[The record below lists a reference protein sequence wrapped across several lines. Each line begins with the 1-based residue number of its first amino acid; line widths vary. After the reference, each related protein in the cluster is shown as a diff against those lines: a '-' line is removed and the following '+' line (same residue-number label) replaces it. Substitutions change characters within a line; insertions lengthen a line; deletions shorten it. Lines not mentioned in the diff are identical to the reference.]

1 MRISTAAFCV
11 LLAPAALA
19 ASPLVVPKP
28 LEPWVPWV
36 LHGEEASRCPFLQGE
51 GSDSVLQ
58 TNCLWPSRLNL
69 SVEDKSGTF
78 SQQWTVYDSRG
89 SWIPLPGDAKAWP
102 QAVRIDGVAAV
113 VTDVGEAPRVH
124 LSAGTHT
131 VSGSF
136 LWDSQPES
144 LQIPGDTGLL
154 SLKLRG
160 KAVDFPSWGEGKLW
174 LQRQLAET
182 PEENRLVVT
191 VERRLDDDI
200 PALVTTKLQLS
211 VSGKSREVT
220 VGPALLAG
228 YTALS
233 IESPLPVR
241 LEPDGRLRIQ
251 VRPGDWTLDFT
262 ARSSGPVTGV
272 TEPKIE
278 APWGDE
284 VVWVFSA
291 RNDLRQVSLEGAPA
305 IDPQQTRLPDEWK
318 GLPAYRLKPGESLK
332 LVESR
337 RGDPEPAPDRL
348 TLGRTLWLDFDGGG
362 YTVHDIVHGT
372 LHRGWRLDVAPQLK
386 LGRVAVGGQNQFITR
401 QGPAGANG
409 PLGVEIRQGQLS
421 LEADARLEGDVDHL
435 PAVGW
440 QHDFKQVGITL
451 NLPPGWRLFHATG
464 VDSVSP
470 TWVKSWTLLDLF
482 IVLITALAA
491 WRIFGI
497 GWGVVALV
505 TLGLSYHEAGSP
517 QWLWLVILGL
527 VALVRALPQGKF
539 RKASRLAQLGLSVIL
554 VVTVAAFV
562 VQQVRQAM
570 YPALENEASG
580 APDIGFGLMRAA
592 PMNVLAGDF
601 EPRALPPM
609 PPAVQMAPMPMGTPV
624 PMMAP
629 APTEADGDMAG
640 EGGAPGHFGKRS
652 KAPVMER
659 EMAAP
664 KGGGRAGWTSQSI
677 QSSYAQQSDP
687 NAAIQTGAGLTSWS
701 WRTANL
707 SFSGPVEATQEIQL
721 YLIPPDLERFLDL
734 LRVALC
740 ALLTLCL
747 LGFPGDFWPK
757 SLKPKHAAAL
767 LFLGSLL
774 ATQAARAQEYPDEAL
789 LGELKKRLLEKPT
802 CAPNCAS
809 LQRLDL
815 TASETA
821 LKAQLEVG
829 AAADTAI
836 ELPGDAKQWRPAQVE
851 IDGHPAP
858 ALWRDGEG
866 ALWVELSA
874 GAHKIGLEGPLPKR
888 DQIQIAL
895 PMKPHYTVVHA
906 TGWTVQG
913 LQEDGQ
919 VDENL
924 QLSRIAKKAATPEA
938 EGTQSLQPGDL
949 PGFARVQRTLQI
961 GLTWN
966 VHTEVSRL
974 SPSSSA
980 LVLAVP
986 LLRGEQVTSA
996 DVHVVEGKVA
1006 VNLNPGQ
1013 SSTTWD
1019 SVLPQASP
1027 LRLEAPKDVG
1037 WTEQWRLDVSPIWHA
1052 ETKGIPV
1059 IHGQDS
1065 SGNRLPEWWPWPGE
1079 WVQLDITRP
1088 AGVPGPTLTLDDS
1101 SLRLTPGLRSTDA
1114 QLVLRLRSSR
1124 GGEHELTL
1132 PEGAKLQKLV
1142 VNEQSQPVRQSG
1154 DKVTLSLKPGSEA
1167 VELDWTEAHGM
1178 GVVYQAPVVDLGTPS
1193 VNVHTDIQI
1202 PTERFVL
1209 LVSPS
1214 RLGPA
1219 VLFWGV
1225 LVAMLLLS
1233 FGLGSLGLA
1242 PLGVAAWFT
1251 LSLGFTQAPVEAG
1264 LVFVGWLLALG
1275 WRRKHPFQHPLLFN
1289 FTQIALVI
1297 WSLWAAG
1304 SLVDAVKSGL
1314 LGQPDMQVTGNGSSE
1329 SLLRWY
1335 VDRSGARLPE
1345 PWVVSVP
1352 HLLYQGAML
1361 AWALWMAFSL
1371 LRWVKWAWGSFGT
1384 DGMWKSKPPA
1394 PPAAPA
1400 TRPPAPPA
1408 PATPP
1413 R

>member
-1 MRISTAAFCV
+1 MRISTAAVFAV
-11 LLAPAALA
+11 SLAPTALA
-19 ASPLVVPKP
+19 ASPVPAPIVPKP

-36 LHGEEASRCPFLQGE
+36 LHGEEGSRCPFLQGASAGDGLE
-51 GSDSVLQ
+51 L
-58 TNCLWPSRLNL
+58 NCLWPSRLNL

-78 SQQWTVYDSRG
+78 SQQWTVYDARG

-102 QAVRIDGVAAV
+102 QEVRIDGAAAV
-113 VTDVGEAPRVH
+113 VTDVGAAPRVH
-124 LSAGTHT
+124 LGAGTHT

-144 LQIPGDTGLL
+144 LQIPADTGLL
-154 SLKLRG
+154 ALKLRG
-160 KAVDFPSWGEGKLW
+160 KPVDFPTWGEGKLW

-200 PALVTTKLQLS
+200 PAFVTTKLQLS

-220 VGPALLAG
+220 LGPVLLAG

-233 IESPLPVR
+233 IDSPLPVR

-251 VRPGDWTLDFT
+251 VRPGDWTIDLT

-272 TEPKIE
+272 TEPKIGE
-278 APWGDE
+278 PWGDE

-305 IDPQQTRLPDEWK
+305 IDPQQTRLPDAWK
-318 GLPAYRLKPGESLK
+318 GLPAYRLKPGETLK

-362 YTVHDIVHGT
+362 YTVHDIMHGT

-401 QGPAGANG
+401 QGASG
-409 PLGVEIRQGQLS
+409 PLGVEIRQGQLD

-440 QHDFKQVGITL
+440 QHDFKQVGISL

-482 IVLITALAA
+482 VVLITALAA
-491 WRIFGI
+491 WRIFGL

-517 QWLWLVILGL
+517 QWLWLVILGF
-527 VALVRALPQGKF
+527 VALVRALPQGVF
-539 RKASRLAQLGLSVIL
+539 RRLSHIIQLGLSAIL
-554 VVTVAAFV
+554 VLVVAAFV

-570 YPALENEASG
+570 YPDLESEG
-580 APDIGFGLMRAA
+580 GGGTPEIGFGLMRAA
-592 PMNVLAGDF
+592 PMNALAGNF
-601 EPRALPPM
+601 EQNAPPM
-609 PPAVQMAPMPMGTPV
+609 APPPMAPQAGELDEGMAEQAIVAGGAAGAPARHHPA
-624 PMMAP
+624 MAP
-629 APTEADGDMAG
+629 K
-640 EGGAPGHFGKRS
+640 APGSYAK
-652 KAPVMER
+652 KELAP
-659 EMAAP
+659 A
-664 KGGGRAGWTSQSI
+664 KGGRAGWASQSI

-701 WRTANL
+701 WHSASLT
-707 SFSGPVEATQEIQL
+707 FSGPVEAAQEIQL
-721 YLIPPDLERFLDL
+721 YLIPPGLERFLDL
-734 LRVALC
+734 LRVVLC

-747 LGFPGDFWPK
+747 LGFPGDFWPQL
-757 SLKPKHAAAL
+757 LKPKHAAAA
-767 LFLGSLL
+767 LFLVGTLFASHS
-774 ATQAARAQEYPDEAL
+774 ARADDFPDEAM

-809 LQRLDL
+809 LQRLEL
-815 TASETA
+815 TIGEAA

-851 IDGHPAP
+851 IDGHAAP

-866 ALWVELSA
+866 SLWVEVPA

-895 PMKPHYTVVHA
+895 PMKPHYTVVHV

-913 LQEDGQ
+913 LQDDGQ
-919 VDENL
+919 VDDNL

-938 EGTQSLQPGDL
+938 EATQSLQPGDL

-974 SPSSSA
+974 SPASSA
-980 LVLAVP
+980 LVLAIP

-1006 VNLNPGQ
+1006 VNMNPGQ
-1013 SSTTWD
+1013 TTTSWD
-1019 SVLPQASP
+1019 SVLPQTSP
-1027 LRLEAPKDVG
+1027 LRLEAPKDVA

-1059 IHGQDS
+1059 IHGQDQG
-1065 SGNRLPEWWPWPGE
+1065 GNRLPEWWPWPGE
-1079 WVQLDITRP
+1079 WVNLDITRP

-1124 GGEHELTL
+1124 GGEHDLTL

-1142 VNEQSQPVRQSG
+1142 VNEQGQPVRQSG

-1178 GVVYQAPVVDLGTPS
+1178 GVVYQAPTVDLGAPS

-1202 PTERFVL
+1202 PSERFVL

-1225 LVAMLLLS
+1225 LVAMALLS
-1233 FGLGSLGLA
+1233 GGLGALGLT
-1242 PLGVAAWFT
+1242 PLGFWGWFV

-1275 WRRKHPFQHPLLFN
+1275 WRKKHAFAYRPLFN
-1289 FTQIALVI
+1289 LGQIVLVL

-1304 SLVDAVKSGL
+1304 ALIDAVKSGL

-1335 VDRSGARLPE
+1335 VDRSGAHLPE
-1345 PWVVSVP
+1345 PWVLSVSTWF
-1352 HLLYQGAML
+1352 YRFAML
-1361 AWALWMAFSL
+1361 IWALWLAWTCVRL
-1371 LRWVKWAWGSFGT
+1371 VKWAWESFGT
-1384 DGMWKSKPPA
+1384 GGMWKSRPPA
-1394 PPAAPA
+1394 PPATPPV
-1400 TRPPAPPA
+1400 RPPAPPA

>member
-1 MRISTAAFCV
+1 MKVSSAVLCA
-11 LLAPAALA
+11 LLAPPALA
-19 ASPLVVPKP
+19 ATPAPNVPKP

-36 LHGEEASRCPFLQGE
+36 LHGEEATRCPFLQGE
-51 GSDSVLQ
+51 GSESGPQ

-69 SVEDKSGTF
+69 SVDDKSGAFT
-78 SQQWTVYDSRG
+78 QQWTVYDSRG
-89 SWIPLPGDAKAWP
+89 AWVPLPGDAKAWP
-102 QAVRIDGVAAV
+102 QDVRIDGAAAV
-113 VTDVGEAPRVH
+113 VTDVGASPRVH
-124 LSAGTHT
+124 LAAGTHT
-131 VSGSF
+131 VGGAF
-136 LWDSQPES
+136 LWDAQPES

-154 SLKLRG
+154 ALRLRG
-160 KAVDFPSWGEGKLW
+160 KPVDFPTWSEGKLW
-174 LQRQLAET
+174 LQRQIAET

-200 PALVTTKLQLS
+200 PAFVTTKLQLS

-233 IESPLPVR
+233 IDSPLPVR

-251 VRPGDWTLDFT
+251 VRPGDWTLDLT

-272 TEPKIE
+272 TEPKIDE
-278 APWGDE
+278 PWGDE

-305 IDPQQTRLPDEWK
+305 IDPQQTRLPDAWK

-348 TLGRTLWLDFDGGG
+348 TLGRTLWLDFNGGG
-362 YTVHDIVHGT
+362 YTVHDIVRGT

-401 QGPAGANG
+401 QGTG
-409 PLGVEIRQGQLS
+409 PLGVEIRQGQLD

-440 QHDFKQVGITL
+440 QHDFKQVAISL

-482 IVLITALAA
+482 VVLITALAA
-491 WRIFGI
+491 WRIFGL
-497 GWGVVALV
+497 GWGLVALF

-539 RKASRLAQLGLSVIL
+539 RKLSHFAQLGLSVLL
-554 VVTVAAFV
+554 VLIVAAFV

-570 YPALENEASG
+570 YPDLENETG
-580 APDIGFGLMRAA
+580 GGTPDIGFGHLMAA
-592 PMNVLAGDF
+592 PVNALAGNM
-601 EPRALPPM
+601 EPTAPPLTAAM
-609 PPAVQMAPMPMGTPV
+609 QMAPVPEPV
-624 PMMAP
+624 PMANDQLLDGEGVGGAGKHASPKQAMKKEMAP
-629 APTEADGDMAG
+629 A
-640 EGGAPGHFGKRS
+640 K
-652 KAPVMER
+652 
-659 EMAAP
+659 
-664 KGGGRAGWTSQSI
+664 GGRAGWASQSQAI
-677 QSSYAQQSDP
+677 VSNYSQQSDP

-701 WRTANL
+701 WRTAYL
-707 SFSGPVEATQEIQL
+707 SFSGPVEAIQEIQL
-721 YLIPPDLERFLDL
+721 YLIPPGLERFLEL
-734 LRVALC
+734 LRVILC
-740 ALLTLCL
+740 ALFTLCL

-757 SLKPKHAAAL
+757 AWKPKHAAVAL
-767 LFLGSLL
+767 FFLGTLL
-774 ATQAARAQEYPDEAL
+774 AAHPARADDYPNDSMLA
-789 LGELKKRLLEKPT
+789 ELKKRLLEKPT

-815 TASETA
+815 TIGEAA
-821 LKAQLEVG
+821 LKAELQVG

-836 ELPGDAKQWRPAQVE
+836 ELPGDAKQWRPVQVE
-851 IDGHPAP
+851 IDGHPAQ
-858 ALWRDGEG
+858 ALWRDNDGS
-866 ALWVELSA
+866 LWVEVPA

-888 DQIQIAL
+888 DQIQIAM
-895 PMKPHYTVVHA
+895 PMKPHYTAVHA

-913 LQEDGQ
+913 LQDDGQ
-919 VDENL
+919 VDDNL

-966 VHTEVSRL
+966 VHTEVTRV
-974 SPSSSA
+974 SPASSA

-986 LLRGEQVTSA
+986 LLHGEQVTSA
-996 DVHVVEGKVA
+996 DVHVVDGKVA
-1006 VNLNPGQ
+1006 LNLNPGQ
-1013 SSTTWD
+1013 TTTSWD
-1019 SVLPQASP
+1019 SVLPQTSP

-1052 ETKGIPV
+1052 EAQGIPV

-1065 SGNRLPEWWPWPGE
+1065 GGNRLPEWWPWPGE
-1079 WVQLDITRP
+1079 WVNLEITRP

-1132 PEGAKLQKLV
+1132 PAGAKLQKLV

-1178 GVVYQAPVVDLGTPS
+1178 DVVYQAPAVDLGTPS
-1193 VNVHTDIQI
+1193 VNVHTDIQV
-1202 PTERFVL
+1202 PSERFVL

-1233 FGLGSLGLA
+1233 FGLGALGLT
-1242 PLGVAAWFT
+1242 PLGAAAWFT

-1264 LVFVGWLLALG
+1264 VIFVGWLLALG
-1275 WRRKHPFQHPLLFN
+1275 WRRKHPFSHRALFN
-1289 FTQIALVI
+1289 LGQIVLVLG
-1297 WSLWAAG
+1297 SLWAAA
-1304 SLVDAVKSGL
+1304 SLIDAVKSGL

-1329 SLLRWY
+1329 SLLRGY
-1335 VDRSGARLPE
+1335 VDRSDARLPE
-1345 PWVVSVP
+1345 PWVLSVP
-1352 HLLYQGAML
+1352 LWVYRAAML
-1361 AWALWMAFSL
+1361 AWALWLATAC
-1371 LRWVKWAWGSFGT
+1371 LRWVKWGWESFGT
-1384 DGMWKSKPPA
+1384 GGMWKGKPPA
-1394 PPAAPA
+1394 PPAAAPV
-1400 TRPPAPPA
+1400 RPPAPPA
-1408 PATPP
+1408 PVTPP